1 MAEPE
6 KRNPEE
12 TEAVEHPP
20 FVPAPVSRRIW
31 AWMGVG
37 YALLAMVLITYW
49 IATSTFLSGITGIML
64 FPLLAALCAQGIHN
78 FLLCRRGER
87 PGNPALLLVTALLM
101 GAVALG
107 ALILGVIQLLS
118 ALGG

>member
-1 MAEPE
+1 
-6 KRNPEE
+6 
-12 TEAVEHPP
+12 
-20 FVPAPVSRRIW
+20 
-31 AWMGVG
+31 MGVG
-37 YALLAMVLITYW
+37 YAFLAMVLITYW

-107 ALILGVIQLLS
+107 ALILGVIQLLG